1 MPVTPWVGYRPKSW
15 VVSSQWLGYTALWNL
30 LNYAAV
36 TVPVAKVDGALDQP
50 DQEWL
55 EHVPRNDSDRFNWE
69 QCMHTLLLSS
79 LLPSLSGLYSCRD
92 CLLTLS
98 R

>member
-69 QCMHTLLLSS
+69 QCMHT
-79 LLPSLSGLYSCRD
+79 YSPFPFPYWFVLIVETVC
-92 CLLTLS
+92 
-98 R
+98 